1 MFSAAFRVDSSYRI
15 GSGHLVRS
23 ITLAQALRSKGAHV
37 SFVCRVQPGAAIKL
51 VEAAGFTVI
60 VLPPCTQD
68 TTRRNTLSMTRVPE
82 GEDAEQTLN
91 ALASTPDW
99 LFVDHYEYGLGWESR
114 VRDRSMKLGVIDDL
128 ARTHTCDLL
137 IDPNWHGN
145 DTALRYKDKLPSH
158 ATALLGPAYALLG
171 PEFESLRKSPVDRKQ
186 PVNRVLVYFG
196 GSDANDLSA
205 KTAKVFSAGKLSA
218 LSVDIVVGATMASDH
233 GAAAVMADRPAV
245 RIVSHQPSLA
255 PLLSATDLAIG
266 AVGGTTWERMCL
278 GVPTLAAVL
287 ADNQRGSAKALA
299 EEGLIRL
306 LGEGDKLTS
315 EAIASQ
321 LLSLLDAPEERQR
334 MADKGQALVDGRG
347 VDRVVDRILALS

>member
-23 ITLAQALRSKGAHV
+23 ITLARALRSKGADV

-51 VEAAGFTVI
+51 IEAAGFTAI
-60 VLPPCTQD
+60 LLPPCPDDST
-68 TTRRNTLSMTRVPE
+68 SAFSSVPE
-82 GEDAEQTLN
+82 GEDAEQTVN

-99 LFVDHYEYGLGWESR
+99 LFVDHYEYGIGWESR
-114 VRDRSMKLGVIDDL
+114 VRDRGMKLGVIDDL

-137 IDPNWHGN
+137 VDPNWHGN
-145 DTALRYKDKLPSH
+145 EAALRYKDKLPSH
-158 ATALLGPAYALLG
+158 TTALLGPAYALLG
-171 PEFESLRKSPVDRKQ
+171 PEFAPLRKSPVDRKQ

-196 GSDANDLSA
+196 GSDANELSA
-205 KTAKVFSAGKLSA
+205 KTAKAFSAGKLAA
-218 LSVDIVVGATMASDH
+218 LSVDIVVGATTASDH

-278 GVPTLAAVL
+278 GVPTLAVVL
-287 ADNQRGSAKALA
+287 ADNQRGSAKSLA
-299 EEGLIRL
+299 DEGLIRL

-321 LLSLLDAPEERQR
+321 LLSLLDAPEERQQ

-347 VDRVVDRILALS
+347 VERVVDRILALS

>member
-23 ITLAQALRSKGAHV
+23 ITLARALRSKGAHV

-60 VLPPCTQD
+60 ALPPCTED
-68 TTRRNTLSMTRVPE
+68 ATRYNTVSISGVPE
-82 GEDAEQTLN
+82 GEDAEQTVN

-99 LFVDHYEYGLGWESR
+99 LFVDHYDYGISWESR
-114 VRDRSMKLGVIDDL
+114 VRDRGMKLGVIDDL

-137 IDPNWHGN
+137 VDPNWHGN
-145 DTALRYKDKLPSH
+145 EAALRYKDKLPSY

-196 GSDANDLSA
+196 GSDTNGLCA
-205 KTAKVFSAGKLSA
+205 KTTKAFSESKLAA
-218 LSVDIVVGATMASDH
+218 LSVDMVVGATMASDH
-233 GAAAVMADRPAV
+233 GAAAVGADRPAV
-245 RIVSHQPSLA
+245 RIFSHQPSLA
-255 PLLSATDLAIG
+255 PLLATADLAIG
-266 AVGGTTWERMCL
+266 AVGGTTWERLCL

-299 EEGLIRL
+299 DEGVIRL
-306 LGEGDKLTS
+306 LGDGDEITT
-315 EAIASQ
+315 EEITNQ
-321 LLSLLDAPEERQR
+321 LISLLDAPEERQH